1 MIEKIKSF
9 LIEICI
15 FLACVILKEL
25 NKTKQNE
32 K

>member
-15 FLACVILKEL
+15 FLACGILKEL
-25 NKTKQNE
+25 NKTKQDE

>member
-1 MIEKIKSF
+1 MIEKIKSL

-25 NKTKQNE
+25 NKTKQDV
-32 K
+32 